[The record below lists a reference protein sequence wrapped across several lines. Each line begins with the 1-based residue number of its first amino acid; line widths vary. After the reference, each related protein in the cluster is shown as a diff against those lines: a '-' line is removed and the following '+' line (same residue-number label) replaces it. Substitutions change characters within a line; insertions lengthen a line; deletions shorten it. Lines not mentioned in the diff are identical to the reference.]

1 MQKLNRALFFCKA
14 LSNNRKCKV
23 CRALEDHEMGKELPH
38 LSDND
43 GNWHLLSAYC
53 IPSPAIS
60 ALYGLAGLIFTRTH
74 VVLVIL
80 GILLLSIFGT

>member
-1 MQKLNRALFFCKA
+1 
-14 LSNNRKCKV
+14 
-23 CRALEDHEMGKELPH
+23 MGKGLPH
-38 LSDND
+38 LGDND
-43 GNWHLLSAYC
+43 DHWHLLSTYS